1 MIATIPIVSPV
12 FQFLLNAIG
21 WVLAELYRFIPN
33 YAAAIVI
40 LTLII
45 RFALFP
51 LGMKQI
57 KSMQA
62 MQAIQPKVKEINKK
76 YKGDKQKAQA
86 ETMKLYKETG
96 VNPLGSC
103 LPLLLQFPIL
113 ISMYAVIRMPLL
125 EATPNGSK
133 DPRSYTVM
141 NNHLPVDSSL
151 FADVIEHQHT
161 GIGIMN
167 FQCSAAQSGT
177 TAMLEDTSRNQIV
190 NGKELID
197 GRTNQPLPGLT
208 SSNALDCGDGPVAKI
223 PYFALLAAMIVTTF
237 YQQRQMQKASPPG
250 AASQQQQAILKF
262 MPLMFGIFGFAFP
275 GGLVLYWT
283 TSNLFQIAQQGML
296 LRAGH
301 IGPEALERRIEE
313 QKAKSAQK
321 AKEPEKP
328 KGFLARMMEQ
338 AQEGQTKK
346 APTRKPN
353 PKSNPAAPNPPKAD
367 PSKQTPPKPR
377 SSGPRRK
384 PNTGPKKRPRS
395 SGSTDGP

>member
-1 MIATIPIVSPV
+1 MLASIPIVSPV
-12 FQFLLNAIG
+12 FQFLLDSIG
-21 WVLAELYRFIPN
+21 WVLAEIYRFIPN
-33 YAAAIVI
+33 YAVAIVI

-45 RFALFP
+45 RFILFP

-62 MQAIQPKVKEINKK
+62 MQAIQPKVKEIQKK
-76 YKGDKQKAQA
+76 YKNDKQKAQA

-125 EATPNGSK
+125 EAQPNGSTA
-133 DPRSYTVM
+133 PTAYVVM
-141 NNHLPVDSSL
+141 NNHLPVDSRL

-177 TAMLEDTSRNQIV
+177 TAQLEDTSKNQIQDGKPLI
-190 NGKELID
+190 NGTDL
-197 GRTNQPLPGLT
+197 QPIPSLT
-208 SSNALDCGDGPVAKI
+208 SSGQLDCGNGIPSKI
-223 PYFALLAAMIVTTF
+223 PYFVLLAAMIATTF

-250 AASQQQQAILKF
+250 ASSQQQQAIMKF

-283 TSNLFQIAQQGML
+283 TSNLFQITQQAML

-301 IGPEALERRIEE
+301 IGPEALDRRIAE
-313 QKAKSAQK
+313 QREKAAAK
-321 AKEPEKP
+321 ANEPEKP
-328 KGFLARMMEQ
+328 KGFLSRMMEQ
-338 AQEGQTKK
+338 AQNPQAGKK
-346 APTRKPN
+346 PTA
-353 PKSNPAAPNPPKAD
+353 SD
-367 PSKQTPPKPR
+367 PKPKPT
-377 SSGPRRK
+377 SKPKPSGPRRK
-384 PNTGPKKRPRS
+384 PNTGPKKRPG
-395 SGSTDGP
+395 SGGSNDS